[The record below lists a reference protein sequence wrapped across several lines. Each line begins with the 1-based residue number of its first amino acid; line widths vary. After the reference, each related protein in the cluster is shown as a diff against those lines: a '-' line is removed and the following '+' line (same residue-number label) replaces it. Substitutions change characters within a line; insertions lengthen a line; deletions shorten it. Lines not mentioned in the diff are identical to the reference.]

1 MKLCLVTTIDH
12 LHHMPTYEDFLKEA
26 VRGGVTMV
34 QYRNK
39 SQDRVAVRRGALEVQ
54 RILRPL
60 GVTYIINDHVS
71 LAAEIG
77 ADGVHVGQ
85 SDMRVLEVRQILGPD
100 KIIGLS
106 IEDLKELE
114 EINGLKGHYYAA
126 ASTVFGSNTKKDY
139 NKIWGIYGLA
149 QVVANSKHPVMAI
162 GGVTVHNAGDMMA
175 AGALGVAVVG
185 AIHNASNPYTVA
197 RELRN
202 AMEETE

>member
-1 MKLCLVTTIDH
+1 MKLCLVTNVDH
-12 LHHMPTYEDFLKEA
+12 PHLMPTYEDLLKEA

-39 SQDRVAVRRGALEVQ
+39 SKDRVAVRQGALEVQ

-114 EINGLKGHYYAA
+114 EINGLVGHYYVA

-139 NKIWGIYGLA
+139 NKIWGISGLA
-149 QVVANSKHPVMAI
+149 QVIANSKHPVIAI
-162 GGVTVHNAGDMMA
+162 GGVTVQNAGDMMDV
-175 AGALGVAVVG
+175 GACGVAVVG
-185 AIHNASNPYTVA
+185 AIHNTLDPHAAA

-202 AMEETE
+202 VIEEKE